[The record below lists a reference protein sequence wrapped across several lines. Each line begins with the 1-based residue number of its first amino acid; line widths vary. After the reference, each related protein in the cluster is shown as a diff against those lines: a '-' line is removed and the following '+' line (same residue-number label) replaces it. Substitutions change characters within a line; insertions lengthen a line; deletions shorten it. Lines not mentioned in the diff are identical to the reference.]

1 MVADADNDDPST
13 VQSSAESTE
22 SLEGIPKHWELGS
35 IVPALWQPTYE
46 QLFSSELERNR
57 ALATRLG
64 VFVGQPQQLSAYAR
78 RLQGERREAWQR
90 KQLVRERDQLAIALH
105 SYNMRLWSPSLVARS
120 IAYFTLTTS
129 GCASKYWA
137 NFSALAECL
146 SILKNSVSKL
156 FESTQAL
163 KGDIAGPVLRQKV

>member
-64 VFVGQPQQLSAYAR
+64 VFVDGGRQ
-78 RLQGERREAWQR
+78 RLHGNSLR
-90 KQLVRERDQLAIALH
+90 KLAPLPEGDPGRVRTPIDH
-105 SYNMRLWSPSLVARS
+105 
-120 IAYFTLTTS
+120 T
-129 GCASKYWA
+129 
-137 NFSALAECL
+137 
-146 SILKNSVSKL
+146 
-156 FESTQAL
+156 
-163 KGDIAGPVLRQKV
+163 